1 MTADPLP
8 PTIHDALEE
17 LAPLIQQQL
26 RRRLGVT
33 MRASDFR
40 AKNLDAQDLL
50 VMVQIKLLERAGK
63 GPDGNSDI
71 RNLRAYTRLVT
82 DSVIND
88 YIRHLHPEWTKLK
101 NRLRRFLEGSRC
113 CSVWEDGPH
122 GLVVGL
128 KDWMNRPTEAVD
140 ADKGRDL
147 LENSTPFAATIRSK
161 PPDEFTRKDWE
172 TIVDTVVR
180 HIGAP
185 APLDNL
191 VSIVA
196 RILNLED
203 PVEISEK
210 DEAEILPQLPASPNR
225 EPYPMMLE
233 REWRRA
239 LWIEVKELVPW
250 HRMAFV
256 LNLPADFG
264 EIQELPEY
272 GIASMAE
279 IGRALEFSQ
288 EQFVRLS
295 AQLELDAPDNALLH
309 RTGESYDL
317 QFTVV
322 WRLLP
327 LQDSAIAAALQKDR
341 ESVIGYRN
349 KAKERI
355 RRRLQQSGFA
365 LKQSGNITGR

>member
-50 VMVQIKLLERAGK
+50 VMVQIKLLEKAGK

-88 YIRHLHPEWTKLK
+88 YIRHLHPEWTRLK

-250 HRMAFV
+250 HRAAFL
-256 LNLPADFG
+256 LNLPTDFG

-279 IGRALEFSQ
+279 IGRCLDLADGELSRLMAALDLDDRDKAMLQSQ
-288 EQFVRLS
+288 GV
-295 AQLELDAPDNALLH
+295 
-309 RTGESYDL
+309 SYDV
-317 QFTVV
+317 QFAMV
-322 WRLLP
+322 WNRLP
-327 LQDSAIAAALQKDR
+327 LQDNVISALLNKDR
-341 ESVIGYRN
+341 ASVIGYRN
-349 KAKERI
+349 KAKEKI
-355 RRRLQQSGFA
+355 QRRLQKSGYA
-365 LKQSGNITGR
+365 